1 MEAQRRSRAG
11 RAVEESKKDKTSKAD
26 TKGAAS
32 LEEQPQSD
40 KGPAS
45 QEGDKEESLEEL
57 RSSVSDVVI
66 QEVLETSLSAL
77 DGMEALACL
86 SQGSDD
92 EVDEKMKRF
101 LVEITKV
108 CCLPPVPVKE
118 VENYMRSEVAAK
130 RATMKSRAVRTTGQ
144 TVRTERTQE
153 GEEQGSEEQD
163 EAEQERGNLKP
174 HWTGQRG
181 NAEKPGTVGAR

>member
-1 MEAQRRSRAG
+1 M
-11 RAVEESKKDKTSKAD
+11 
-26 TKGAAS
+26 
-32 LEEQPQSD
+32 
-40 KGPAS
+40 
-45 QEGDKEESLEEL
+45 
-57 RSSVSDVVI
+57 I
-66 QEVLETSLSAL
+66 QEVLGTGLSAL

-153 GEEQGSEEQD
+153 GEEEGSDEQD
-163 EAEQERGNLKP
+163 EAECAQNEHLGKRMMM
-174 HWTGQRG
+174 
-181 NAEKPGTVGAR
+181 